1 MIFPDINVTPETAA
15 EGFEDADQPQVE
27 GTDTEAAEPEGA
39 DLTGEPD
46 TDSEGGAT
54 DKAEELFE
62 LKVDGQTLKL
72 TKDELIARA
81 QKSTA
86 AEKRLQQAAQEKKDA
101 LRLIELAK
109 TDPVALLKHL
119 QGESFNEKD
128 FFSKRLAQLMED
140 ELLSPQEKQHRADM
154 TELQRLRAAQKEQE
168 TARQQEELD
177 RQMGEQQKVLDVEMS
192 EAIKAAGLPRT
203 QAAVKRVAEYAL
215 EALEAGLNIPMAKIA
230 AQVKADMQA
239 EVMELL
245 NQSDEEAFSSL
256 LGKDLLTKAQKA
268 SIKQVKKPGQ
278 PVAPTQVKDKKEAP
292 KRTTADDL
300 LRAAGIF

>member
-1 MIFPDINVTPETAA
+1 MIFPDINVTPEAAA

-27 GTDTEAAEPEGA
+27 GTDTESSEPEGA
-39 DLTGEPD
+39 DITGDSE
-46 TDSEGGAT
+46 SEGGTT
-54 DKAEELFE
+54 DQAEELFE
-62 LKVDGQTLKL
+62 LKVDGQVLKL

-86 AEKRLQQAAQEKKDA
+86 AESRLQQAAKEKKDA

-109 TDPVALLKHL
+109 TDPLALLKHL
-119 QGESFNEKD
+119 QPDLNEKD
-128 FFSKRLAQLMED
+128 FFSKRLAQLMEE
-140 ELLSPQEKQHRADM
+140 ELLSPQERQHRDDM
-154 TELQRLRAAQKEQE
+154 SELQRLRAAQKDQE
-168 TARQQEELD
+168 TQRQQAELD
-177 RQMGEQQKVLDVEMS
+177 KQMQEQQKVLDVEMGD
-192 EAIKAAGLPRT
+192 AIKAAGLPRT

-215 EALEAGLNIPMAKIA
+215 EALEAGLNIPMVKIA
-230 AQVKADMQA
+230 QQVKADMQA
-239 EVMELL
+239 EVLELL

-268 SIKQVKKPGQ
+268 SLKTIKKPGTS
-278 PVAPTQVKDKKEAP
+278 VTPTTPNKDKKEAP